1 MTRNYPRFP
10 DPQGTRNLKNTYLNW
25 TGNQLSKL
33 KSNLHILE
41 ENKTDKPDS
50 VIPDIF
56 QIVHNMKGLG
66 SNFGYYLM
74 TDIATS
80 LCEYMRYK
88 ETVAEVD
95 ITIIRDHIEAMDQ
108 VNRDKISGSGGPEGD
123 KVLLRLHKMVKDA
136 AIAHA

>member
-1 MTRNYPRFP
+1 
-10 DPQGTRNLKNTYLNW
+10 
-25 TGNQLSKL
+25 
-33 KSNLHILE
+33 
-41 ENKTDKPDS
+41 
-50 VIPDIF
+50 
-56 QIVHNMKGLG
+56 
-66 SNFGYYLM
+66 M

-123 KVLLRLHKMVKDA
+123 KVLLRLHEMVKDA